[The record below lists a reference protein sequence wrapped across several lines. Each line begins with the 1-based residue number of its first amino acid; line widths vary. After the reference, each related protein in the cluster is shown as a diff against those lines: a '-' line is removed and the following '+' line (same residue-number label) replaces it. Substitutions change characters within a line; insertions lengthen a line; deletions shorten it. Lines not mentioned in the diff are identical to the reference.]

1 MVECSQLTHMSHQ
14 ESHQADYQG
23 HFCSGSNCTR
33 DTACRK
39 LSAEPCCVQR
49 LSSGFAQDTL
59 SRRHREGKICQFI
72 FRQHSQRGRDFC
84 YKVAIC
90 HVLASNWA
98 KSTRMLILIN
108 GDRCSITYD
117 LRTKFQSESWEV
129 ETLQRGAIVILK
141 RDYPALLVG
150 VLPENQTILSAP
162 GMLLSQQATTS
173 SV

>member
-1 MVECSQLTHMSHQ
+1 MYNGLARALPKTLLAEGTGKARFASLFSGNIHSEVGIFATRSQFAMYW
-14 ESHQADYQG
+14 QAIGQ
-23 HFCSGSNCTR
+23 
-33 DTACRK
+33 
-39 LSAEPCCVQR
+39 
-49 LSSGFAQDTL
+49 
-59 SRRHREGKICQFI
+59 
-72 FRQHSQRGRDFC
+72 
-84 YKVAIC
+84 
-90 HVLASNWA
+90 

-129 ETLQRGAIVILK
+129 ETLQRGAVVILK

>member
-1 MVECSQLTHMSHQ
+1 
-14 ESHQADYQG
+14 
-23 HFCSGSNCTR
+23 
-33 DTACRK
+33 
-39 LSAEPCCVQR
+39 
-49 LSSGFAQDTL
+49 
-59 SRRHREGKICQFI
+59 
-72 FRQHSQRGRDFC
+72 
-84 YKVAIC
+84 
-90 HVLASNWA
+90 
-98 KSTRMLILIN
+98 MLILIN